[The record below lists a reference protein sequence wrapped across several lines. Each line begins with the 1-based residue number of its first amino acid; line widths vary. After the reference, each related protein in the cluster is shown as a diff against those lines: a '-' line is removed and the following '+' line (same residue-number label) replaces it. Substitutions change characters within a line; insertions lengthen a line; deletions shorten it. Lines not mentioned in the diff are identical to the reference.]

1 MDPSK
6 KGWLKKAI
14 THHLSLNTISY
25 LENYRYPDEPIYH
38 FIPPTGLVSDVAVA
52 ASRPVYGPGRFK
64 LHLIRGIVNI
74 YKLSQAQKDPYN
86 LERCTRCI
94 YTFYKGIF
102 PGLATAGRSWLG
114 RSRSLWSLCESII
127 NKRMA
132 SLIKVEK
139 YDVAAAFFDNAQL
152 FMDTYLFRLYCTAE
166 GDEMLLE
173 YLRNQRDEITLTTLK
188 VIAAASHANDLVAP
202 GEQAL
207 FELFIKNNRLPEEK
221 KRVAREYLVHGIGIQ
236 KIEVEDP
243 GSWALRKFLLELAIL
258 TTWSDK
264 AYDHLELSF
273 INDFGDMLGL
283 TGMDKDLSMLAVEG
297 FFLNAWDEQNGMAI
311 GVKEAALRETF
322 MKRLSQLLLAHEDE
336 MIHKIT
342 QNHHLVELLIRGS
355 VSELDQ
361 DEKDSV
367 HLSLVRE
374 IESLPAF
381 RATKLPGRFLTYQRL
396 SSILPKK
403 IAQRIL
409 SQ

>member
-1 MDPSK
+1 M
-6 KGWLKKAI
+6 GWLKKAI

-114 RSRSLWSLCESII
+114 RSKSLWSLCESII

-243 GSWALRKFLLELAIL
+243 GSWALRKFLLELDLPKAIL
-258 TTWSDK
+258 HI
-264 AYDHLELSF
+264 A
-273 INDFGDMLGL
+273 
-283 TGMDKDLSMLAVEG
+283 
-297 FFLNAWDEQNGMAI
+297 Q
-311 GVKEAALRETF
+311 
-322 MKRLSQLLLAHEDE
+322 
-336 MIHKIT
+336 
-342 QNHHLVELLIRGS
+342 
-355 VSELDQ
+355 
-361 DEKDSV
+361 KDSAAYTFPI
-367 HLSLVRE
+367 R
-374 IESLPAF
+374 
-381 RATKLPGRFLTYQRL
+381 PGQGALYLAASRL
-396 SSILPKK
+396 GIKSDITMEPINVAMMTENETTIGICTSNISSSILAPIK
-403 IAQRIL
+403 IKMNE
-409 SQ
+409 SPFCNK